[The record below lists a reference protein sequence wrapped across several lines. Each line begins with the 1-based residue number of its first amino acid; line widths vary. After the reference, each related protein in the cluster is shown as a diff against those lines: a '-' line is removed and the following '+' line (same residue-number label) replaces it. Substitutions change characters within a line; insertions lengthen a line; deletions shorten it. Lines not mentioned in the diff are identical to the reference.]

1 MKLSTTKKTDRDTGE
16 NIFEHLL
23 VEGTKEFSKASPRDR
38 ELYGKIHGKDSLLG
52 FSKYISPDF
61 LTPPHIK
68 SIAKML
74 TDVEKGK
81 IKRLI
86 INMPPRH
93 GKSELCSK
101 IFPVWYLGRKP
112 KRELIVTSYSATR
125 AEDLTRW
132 QRNTCEDERFISVFP
147 ECRISQQT
155 RAKDQWMTTAG
166 GQVIG
171 AGISGPITGRGA
183 DLAIID
189 DPIKSYEE
197 AVSETIQESIWDWY
211 RSTLFTRLHP
221 GASVIVIMTRWV
233 TNDLAGRLIAE
244 QGLKSDGGQWD
255 ILKLPAISA
264 DGKALW
270 PGRYDMDMLLE
281 IRQSI
286 GEKLW
291 ASLYQQEPVDL
302 IERLFGDPV
311 FEEPP
316 RSLKRIA
323 FLDPAFGGADFS
335 ALTFGGIAY
344 DDKDNHTV
352 YVTGG
357 EIWRS
362 QIDETYN
369 RVERLYKNSGA
380 GTLFVEVNQAQK
392 AVAAEFRRRGI
403 PVREVTHTSN
413 KHLRIVNAA
422 KVNWDSLRFSK
433 AVSQDY
439 MTQLLS
445 YSELSRHDD
454 AADSLAGLI
463 ESLGLGGARLERRF
477 DGFLNSIMRRW

>member
-1 MKLSTTKKTDRDTGE
+1 MSTRKKNDRPVDDG
-16 NIFEHLL
+16 NMFEHLL
-23 VEGTKEFSKASPRDR
+23 IEGTRKFSKVSTRDR
-38 ELYGKIHGKDSLLG
+38 ELYGRIHGKDSLLG
-52 FSKYISPDF
+52 FARYINQDF
-61 LTPPHIK
+61 LAPWHIEA
-68 SIAKML
+68 IAKKL
-74 TDVEKGK
+74 TEIENGK
-81 IKRLI
+81 IRRLI

-101 IFPVWYLGRKP
+101 IFPVWYLGKKP
-112 KRELIVTSYSATR
+112 KREIIVTSYSASR

-132 QRNTCEDERFISVFP
+132 QRNTCEDERFSHIFP
-147 ECRISQQT
+147 GCAISQDS

-183 DLAIID
+183 DLAIVD

-197 AVSETIQESIWDWY
+197 AVSETVQESIWDWY

-221 GASVIVIMTRWV
+221 GAAVIIIMTRWV
-233 TNDLAGRLIAE
+233 TNDLVGRLIAE
-244 QGLKSDGGQWD
+244 QGLKEDGGTWD
-255 ILKLPAISA
+255 VLKLPAIDGA
-264 DGKALW
+264 GKALW
-270 PGRYDMDMLLE
+270 PGRYDLDMLME
-281 IRQSI
+281 IRAGI

-291 ASLYQQEPVDL
+291 SALYQQEPVDL

-311 FEEPP
+311 FEEPEKN
-316 RSLKRIA
+316 LKLIA
-323 FLDPAFGGADFS
+323 YLDPAFGGSDYS
-335 ALTFGGIAY
+335 ALTFGGIHH
-344 DDKDNHTV
+344 DEQDEHTIF
-352 YVTGG
+352 VTGG
-357 EIWRS
+357 ELWQS

-369 RVERLYKNSGA
+369 RVERLYRSSGA

-392 AVAAEFRRRGI
+392 AVASEFRRRGL

-422 KVNWDSLRFSK
+422 KVNWDRIRFSR

-439 MTQLLS
+439 MSQLLN
-445 YSELSRHDD
+445 YSELARHDD

-477 DGFLNSIMRRW
+477 DGFLNSLLRRW